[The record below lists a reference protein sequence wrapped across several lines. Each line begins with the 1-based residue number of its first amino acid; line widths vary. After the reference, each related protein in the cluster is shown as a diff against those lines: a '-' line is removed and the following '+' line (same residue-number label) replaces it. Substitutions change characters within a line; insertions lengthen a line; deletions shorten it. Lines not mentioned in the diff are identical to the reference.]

1 MTDPTGQT
9 SDSTSPGA
17 LFRAGRLDDAV
28 AAANAA
34 VRKAPSEPGPRM
46 LLAELLLFQGNLE
59 RADTLMDALTTM
71 EPGLALQAAAFRQ
84 LVRAEQARRQ
94 IWTEGRLPDF
104 LGEPSPHLRRMLA
117 ALVTLRS
124 GDTAEAARMLHEA
137 EENRPPA
144 AGSEGSVPFTDFR
157 DADDLCSGFFE
168 VLTTTGKCFW
178 VPTER
183 VASVEFHAPERPR
196 DLYWRRAS
204 MSVRDGPDGDVF
216 IPAIYAADQ
225 ASQPDPIRLG
235 RATDWV
241 GGDGAPM
248 RGLGQRVFLVGDE
261 GRSVMELTT
270 LVFGGAS

>member
-9 SDSTSPGA
+9 SDPASAGA

-34 VRKAPSEPGPRM
+34 VRKAPADPGPRM

-59 RADTLMDALTTM
+59 RADTLMDALTAM

-94 IWTEGRLPDF
+94 IWTEGRVPEF

-117 ALVTLRS
+117 ALVTLRA
-124 GDTAEAARMLHEA
+124 GDAAEAMRLLDEA
-137 EENRPPA
+137 EANRPPA
-144 AGSEGSVPFTDFR
+144 AGREGDVPFTDFR

-183 VASVEFHAPERPR
+183 VALVEFHAPERPR
-196 DLYWRRAS
+196 DLFWRRAS
-204 MSVRDGPDGDVF
+204 MSVRDGPDGDVY
-216 IPAIYAADQ
+216 IPTIYVGDQ
-225 ASQPDPIRLG
+225 AEQPDPIRLG

-241 GGDGAPM
+241 GGEGAPM

-261 GRSVMELTT
+261 GRGVMELTT
-270 LVFGGAS
+270 LTFGAPS

>member
-9 SDSTSPGA
+9 ADPTSPGA

-28 AAANAA
+28 TAANAV
-34 VRKAPSEPGPRM
+34 VRKAPTDPAARM

-71 EPGLALQAAAFRQ
+71 EPGLALQGAAFRQ

-94 IWTEGRLPDF
+94 VWTEGRLPEF
-104 LGEPSPHLRRMLA
+104 LGEPSLHLKRMLA
-117 ALVTLRS
+117 ALVQLRS
-124 GDTAEAARMLHEA
+124 GDAAGAVRALAEA
-137 EENRPPA
+137 EEARPPA
-144 AGSEGSVPFTDFR
+144 AGREGAVPFTDFR
-157 DADDLCSGFFE
+157 DADDLCAGFFE

-183 VASVEFHAPERPR
+183 VEEVQFHAPERPR
-196 DLYWRRAS
+196 DLFWRRAT
-204 MSVRDGPDGDVF
+204 MSVRDGPDGEVY
-216 IPAIYAADQ
+216 IPAIYVADAA
-225 ASQPDPIRLG
+225 AQPDPIRLG

-241 GGDGAPM
+241 GGEGAPM

-270 LVFGGAS
+270 LAFGAPS

>member
-9 SDSTSPGA
+9 SDPASPGA

-34 VRKAPSEPGPRM
+34 VRKAPADPAPRM

-59 RADTLMDALTTM
+59 RADTLMDALTAM

-94 IWTEGRLPDF
+94 IWTEGRVPEF
-104 LGEPSPHLRRMLA
+104 LGEPSPHLKRILA
-117 ALVTLRS
+117 ALVTLRA
-124 GDTAEAARMLHEA
+124 GDAAEAARMLHEA
-137 EENRPPA
+137 EEHRPPA
-144 AGSEGSVPFTDFR
+144 AGAEGSVPFTDFR

-204 MSVRDGPDGDVF
+204 MSVRDGPDGDVY
-216 IPAIYAADQ
+216 IPVIYAAD
-225 ASQPDPIRLG
+225 ATSQPDPIRLG

-261 GRSVMELTT
+261 GRGVMELTT

>member
-9 SDSTSPGA
+9 ADPTAPGA

-34 VRKAPSEPGPRM
+34 VRKAPSDPGPRM
-46 LLAELLLFQGNLE
+46 LLAELLLFQGNLD

-94 IWTEGRLPDF
+94 IWSDGRVPEF
-104 LGEPSPHLRRMLA
+104 LGEPSPHLKRMLA
-117 ALVTLRS
+117 ALVQLRS
-124 GDTAEAARMLHEA
+124 GDTAGAARALAEA
-137 EENRPPA
+137 EEARPPA
-144 AGSEGSVPFTDFR
+144 AGSEGAVPFTDFR

-183 VASVEFHAPERPR
+183 IAEVEFHVPERPR

-204 MSVRDGPDGDVF
+204 MSVRDGPDGDVY

-235 RATDWV
+235 RATDWA

-248 RGLGQRVFLVGDE
+248 RGLGQRLFLVGEE

-270 LVFGGAS
+270 LTFGGAS

>member
-9 SDSTSPGA
+9 ADPTSAGA

-34 VRKAPSEPGPRM
+34 VRKAPSDPAPRM
-46 LLAELLLFQGNLE
+46 LLAELLLFQGNLD

-71 EPGLALQAAAFRQ
+71 EPALAMPAAAFRQ

-94 IWTEGRLPDF
+94 VWNDGRVPDF
-104 LGEPSPHLRRMLA
+104 LGDPSPHLRRILA
-117 ALVTLRS
+117 ALVQFRA
-124 GDTAEAARMLHEA
+124 GDVAGAARMLAEA
-137 EENRPPA
+137 EEARPPA
-144 AGSEGSVPFTDFR
+144 SGLEGEVPFTDFR
-157 DADDLCSGFFE
+157 DTDDLCSGYFE

-183 VASVEFHAPERPR
+183 VAELEFHPPERPR
-196 DLYWRRAS
+196 DLFWRRAT
-204 MSVRDGPDGDVF
+204 MSVRDGPDGDVY
-216 IPAIYAADQ
+216 IPAIYVADQ

-241 GGDGAPM
+241 AGEGAPT
-248 RGLGQRVFLVGDE
+248 RGLGQRMFLVGDE
-261 GRSVMELTT
+261 GRSIMELHM
-270 LVFGGAS
+270 LAFSAAS